1 MDTDYLVVTNIKNIF
16 TRLENLGTIKNMKMF
31 LKIDEIDENLVMV
44 RTDRFTV
51 PGSQI
56 GSLLAT
62 IAFFSTSV
70 YILIILDYSFYDEMM
85 KVLRYVP
92 WNEQL

>member
-16 TRLENLGTIKNMKMF
+16 TRLENLGTIKIYENVSQN
-31 LKIDEIDENLVMV
+31 IDENLVMV
-44 RTDRFTV
+44 RTDRFMV

-85 KVLRYVP
+85 KVLRYV
-92 WNEQL
+92 L

>member
-16 TRLENLGTIKNMKMF
+16 TRLENLGTIKIYENVSQN
-31 LKIDEIDENLVMV
+31 IDENLVMV